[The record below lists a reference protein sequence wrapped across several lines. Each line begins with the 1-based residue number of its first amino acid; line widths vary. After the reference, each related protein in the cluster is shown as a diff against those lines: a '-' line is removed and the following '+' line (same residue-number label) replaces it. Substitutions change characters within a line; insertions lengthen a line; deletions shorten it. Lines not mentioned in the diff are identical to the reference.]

1 MLDHRRGGIVM
12 LRRGDDQSMT
22 DAASPQDQPEDDLAA
37 SLARLELALGRIA
50 QAQATGQLAA
60 GQMAVPAPLSELPPN
75 LAARLDGLIARLRV
89 VVDNREEG
97 ATWPRSV

>member
-1 MLDHRRGGIVM
+1 
-12 LRRGDDQSMT
+12 MT
-22 DAASPQDQPEDDLAA
+22 DAASPPDQPEDDLAA

-50 QAQATGQLAA
+50 QAQATGQMAA
-60 GQMAVPAPLSELPPN
+60 SATAPSNELPAN